1 MMSAKSKH
9 KSFVFT
15 AAIASLFL
23 AASSVDHCYGF
34 TTSVILNRAAD
45 SSQLTRKD
53 RHHHEEAL
61 TVLFSERPTTKN
73 QVAIEYC
80 AGCRWGLHSFL
91 MAQEL
96 LMTFQDD
103 DGLES
108 VTVVPRRPPA
118 PGGTFVVN
126 CYMWA
131 REAVVVLPR
140 QSGIERKLNDFQK

>member
-1 MMSAKSKH
+1 
-9 KSFVFT
+9 
-15 AAIASLFL
+15 
-23 AASSVDHCYGF
+23 
-34 TTSVILNRAAD
+34 
-45 SSQLTRKD
+45 
-53 RHHHEEAL
+53 
-61 TVLFSERPTTKN
+61 
-73 QVAIEYC
+73 
-80 AGCRWGLHSFL
+80 